1 MHNCVSPTRIKA
13 KSGQNTSQWT
23 IGLMWTKTSRSHTT
37 GSDLLKLSKHTERGQ
52 RGERRL
58 RALAACLWQTSV
70 KYCLCL
76 VLAAWRI
83 DEAEWN
89 SVIVGAA
96 ENQSM
101 ANAAF
106 LPPPCKAPRHLWKP
120 SIICSHKA
128 RGPHGPECVCVC
140 VDTESKMP
148 KVKKNSVFYL

>member
-1 MHNCVSPTRIKA
+1 MCHRQESKQSQDRICHSEQLVWCGVRRPAPTRLDQTCSSLA
-13 KSGQNTSQWT
+13 NT
-23 IGLMWTKTSRSHTT
+23 L
-37 GSDLLKLSKHTERGQ
+37 RGQ